1 MSATSRK
8 SGALVAGIILVTI
21 GVIFL
26 LENFYPSIS
35 FWRLLARYWPL
46 LLILIGLKKLYD
58 YFTWQEVPPLVD
70 SGIPKE

>member
-1 MSATSRK
+1 MSASSRK
-8 SGALVAGIILVTI
+8 SGALLGGVILITI

-35 FWRLLARYWPL
+35 FWRLMARYWPV

-58 YFTWQEVPPLVD
+58 YFTWQEVPPFVD
-70 SGIPKE
+70 SGAKEG